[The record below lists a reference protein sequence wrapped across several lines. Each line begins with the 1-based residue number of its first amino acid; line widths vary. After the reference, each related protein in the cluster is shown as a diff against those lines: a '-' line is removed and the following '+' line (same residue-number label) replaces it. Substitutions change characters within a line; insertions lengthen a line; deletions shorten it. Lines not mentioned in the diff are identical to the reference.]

1 MTDKQADLHMF
12 FSDKAKHI
20 QNEIEIEIEKIG
32 GEEMLISREDLMHWV
47 YHAREQAETY
57 RTICRMLEEQTEG
70 SDADKI
76 LRKLQESVT
85 TDQADIAR
93 ISRKQEEEQKAL
105 NRLRKEVDYY
115 QQALEVLG
123 KQQPSNERNPTR
135 QKHYQTVFEFQED
148 FPTREQREE
157 KLKAMSDSEIDQL
170 IRSCGTI
177 QGKIYYSK
185 FKKGSQSS
193 LN

>member
-1 MTDKQADLHMF
+1 MTDKQAALHLF
-12 FSDKAKHI
+12 FSDKAKHL
-20 QNEIEIEIEKIG
+20 QNEIEMEIEKIG

-76 LRKLQESVT
+76 LRELQESVT

-105 NRLRKEVDYY
+105 NRLRKEIDYY

-123 KQQPSNERNPTR
+123 KQQPSKERNPTR

-148 FPTREQREE
+148 FPTREEREE
-157 KLKAMSDSEIDQL
+157 KLKEMSDSEIDQL

-185 FKKGSQSS
+185 FKKGSQNL